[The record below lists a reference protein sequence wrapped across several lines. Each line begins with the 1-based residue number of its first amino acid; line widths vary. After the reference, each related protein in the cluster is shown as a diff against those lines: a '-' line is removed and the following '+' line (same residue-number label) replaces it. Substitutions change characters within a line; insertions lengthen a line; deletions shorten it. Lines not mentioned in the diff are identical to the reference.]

1 MNNNKQITNI
11 YSNIYIS
18 SIDDISYNT
27 LIEIKIFNIILIDK
41 YLEIEIPNEH
51 KDKFNIMNL
60 NMNCEEPNENFLFNF
75 KSIINFIS
83 NLPSVF
89 ISEKDS
95 SPLLFAI
102 VIAYL
107 ISIGKRYNEC
117 LNLFSNVNI
126 NDILFEEYKKRLIDY
141 DNMCNNKDPIK
152 IFKCKICR
160 KNLFTDKN
168 VMYLHEFTPKEKYS
182 NKRRKVNI
190 VRSKECSSY
199 FLNDFIE
206 ENENSLMKVE
216 NGKILCK
223 KCGNKLGEFLPKGTQ
238 CSCGSWVVPAV
249 QIIKSKVDEVKI
261 S

>member
-11 YSNIYIS
+11 YSNIYIT
-18 SIDDISYNT
+18 SIDNISYNT
-27 LIEIKIFNIILIDK
+27 LIENKIFNIILIDK
-41 YLEIEIPNEH
+41 YLEIEIPNEY

-60 NMNCEEPNENFLFNF
+60 NMNSEEPNENFLFNF

-83 NLPSVF
+83 NLPSIF
-89 ISEKDS
+89 ISEKETN
-95 SPLLFAI
+95 PLLFAI

-117 LNLFSNVNI
+117 LNLFSNINI
-126 NDILFEEYKKRLIDY
+126 NDILFEEYKKRLNDY
-141 DNMCNNKDPIK
+141 DNMCNNKDPKK

-160 KNLFTDKN
+160 KNLFNDKN

-190 VRSKECSSY
+190 VKSKECSSY

-206 ENENSLMKVE
+206 EDENSLMKVE

-261 S
+261 L